1 MRIQVENLWVAF
13 KNKVALREVYLDL
26 FGDGAQVVALIGPSG
41 AGKSTFLR
49 LLKGM
54 VKPSGGKVWVDSL
67 PLHEGQRDALQQLR
81 RRTAMVYQNFQ
92 LIGRLTVLENV
103 LVGRLPHMSPIRG
116 LFKHFSVQDLAKAEK
131 LLEEVGLL
139 EHAWQRADAL
149 SGGQQQRV
157 GIARALIQE
166 PALILADEPISAL
179 DPKNAKVIME
189 LLLGA
194 VRRQGIP
201 LLVTLHHLEMVRHY
215 ADRVVA
221 FKEGRVFFNGPLSD
235 FTSEKEKEL
244 YFGEKETH
252 EASEWFSST
261 LMV

>member
-1 MRIQVENLWVAF
+1 M
-13 KNKVALREVYLDL
+13 
-26 FGDGAQVVALIGPSG
+26 
-41 AGKSTFLR
+41 
-49 LLKGM
+49 
-54 VKPSGGKVWVDSL
+54 
-67 PLHEGQRDALQQLR
+67 
-81 RRTAMVYQNFQ
+81 
-92 LIGRLTVLENV
+92 
-103 LVGRLPHMSPIRG
+103 
-116 LFKHFSVQDLAKAEK
+116 
-131 LLEEVGLL
+131 
-139 EHAWQRADAL
+139 
-149 SGGQQQRV
+149 

-221 FKEGRVFFNGPLSD
+221 FKEGQVFFNGPLSD

>member
-1 MRIQVENLWVAF
+1 MRIRVENLWVTF
-13 KNKVALREVYLDL
+13 KNKVALRDVCLDL
-26 FGDGAQVVALIGPSG
+26 FGDRAQVVALVGPSG
-41 AGKSTFLR
+41 AGKSTFLK

-54 VKPSGGKVWVDSL
+54 VKPSAGKVWVGSF
-67 PLHEGQRDALQQLR
+67 PLHEGGGDALQQVR
-81 RRTAMVYQNFQ
+81 KRTSMIYQTFQ

-103 LVGRLPHMSPIRG
+103 LIGRLPYMNPIQG
-116 LFKHFSVQDLAKAEK
+116 LLRQFSARDLAQAER

-179 DPKNAKVIME
+179 DPKNAQVIMD
-189 LLLGA
+189 LLLGM

-201 LLVTLHHLEMVRHY
+201 LLVTLHQLEMVRHY

-221 FKEGRVFFNGPLSD
+221 FKGGQVFFNGPVPA
-235 FTSEKEKEL
+235 FTPEKEKDL
-244 YFGEKETH
+244 YFGEG
-252 EASEWFSST
+252 EASEAAEWLPST
-261 LMV
+261 LMA

>member
-1 MRIQVENLWVAF
+1 VR
-13 KNKVALREVYLDL
+13 KR
-26 FGDGAQVVALIGPSG
+26 
-41 AGKSTFLR
+41 T
-49 LLKGM
+49 GM
-54 VKPSGGKVWVDSL
+54 I
-67 PLHEGQRDALQQLR
+67 
-81 RRTAMVYQNFQ
+81 YQTFQ

-103 LVGRLPHMSPIRG
+103 LIGRLPHLNLTQG
-116 LFKHFSVQDLAKAEK
+116 LLRQFSKQDLAQAER

-179 DPKNAKVIME
+179 DPKNAQIIMD
-189 LLLGA
+189 LLLGM

-215 ADRVVA
+215 ANRVVA
-221 FKEGRVFFNGPLSD
+221 FKDGQVFFDGPVSAL
-235 FTSEKEKEL
+235 TPEKEKDL
-244 YFGEKETH
+244 YFGEKE
-252 EASEWFSST
+252 ASQT
-261 LMV
+261 LGGLPSALTA

>member
-1 MRIQVENLWVAF
+1 MRIRVENLWVTF
-13 KNKVALREVYLDL
+13 KNKAALRDVCLDL

-41 AGKSTFLR
+41 AGKSTLLK

-54 VKPSGGKVWVDSL
+54 VRPSVGKVWVGSF
-67 PLHEGQRDALQQLR
+67 PLHEGGGEGLQQVR
-81 RRTAMVYQNFQ
+81 KRTGMIYQTFQ

-103 LVGRLPHMSPIRG
+103 LIGRLPHLNFTQG
-116 LFKHFSVQDLAKAEK
+116 LLRQFSKQDLAQAER

-139 EHAWQRADAL
+139 EQAWQRADAL

-179 DPKNAKVIME
+179 DPKNAQVIMD
-189 LLLGA
+189 LLLGM

-215 ADRVVA
+215 ANRVVA
-221 FKEGRVFFNGPLSD
+221 FKDGQVFFDGPVSAL
-235 FTSEKEKEL
+235 TPEKEKDL
-244 YFGEKETH
+244 YFGEG
-252 EASEWFSST
+252 EASQT
-261 LMV
+261 LGGLPSALTA